1 NITSN
6 ITVPITDLDLEVIL
20 ENEDDSEQVRTL
32 NSNYIGNN
40 LLWLNIIDPHLT
52 AGTYNL
58 WIRWNTAYKIGIV
71 EYERIGT
78 TNLSINIQ
86 GTLSIPPISETT
98 EIYQGDFATI
108 NFTVILVETG
118 VFIGGLNLKGITSG
132 LESNGTHVVYEEQ
145 GVYKIDLDIPY
156 DIEAKEYVLQIY
168 ITGSSNLI
176 SELTYKVE
184 ERIIENTA
192 KEEPID
198 QIVKFGG
205 LGIFLV
211 VGVGVVGVL
220 YWVNKSIN

>member
-1 NITSN
+1 
-6 ITVPITDLDLEVIL
+6 
-20 ENEDDSEQVRTL
+20 
-32 NSNYIGNN
+32 
-40 LLWLNIIDPHLT
+40 
-52 AGTYNL
+52 
-58 WIRWNTAYKIGIV
+58 
-71 EYERIGT
+71 
-78 TNLSINIQ
+78 
-86 GTLSIPPISETT
+86 
-98 EIYQGDFATI
+98 
-108 NFTVILVETG
+108 
-118 VFIGGLNLKGITSG
+118 TSG